1 MDLVQVAKSDG
12 ERVVQGA
19 NEKRKEEESFEGYWS
34 KGYKV

>member
-19 NEKRKEEESFEGYWS
+19 NEKRKEESFEGYWS